1 MQIVLNTENKELI
14 YELVYDEEKLKK
26 LISEIIENCSIRI
39 KGKYCVTAR
48 TSAEAQR
55 KIDCSLSWNCSKIHE
70 NVSDLCEEPSK
81 DSFDFWR
88 IGDPKTYSF
97 TSERLTNPRLVNFLI
112 DILHNDQK
120 INYEWFVKRKELSQ
134 KQELQLAIQKLDS
147 DINQIS
153 NFDTER
159 KIKMLQDLAK
169 KLISFNNI
177 PDFNYELLAKYYD
190 MAEECLKLE
199 LLQETI
205 KYQKKLTIK

>member
-1 MQIVLNTENKELI
+1 MQIVVNTDNKKLI
-14 YELVYDEEKLKK
+14 YELVYDEETIKK
-26 LISEIIENCSIRI
+26 LINEIIENCSIRR

-55 KIDCSLSWNCSKIHE
+55 KINCSLSWNYSKIHE

-81 DSFDFWR
+81 DSLGFWR

-112 DILHNDQK
+112 DILYNDQN
-120 INYEWFVKRKELSQ
+120 INYEWFVNRKELTQ
-134 KQELQLAIQKLDS
+134 KQELQLEIQKLDS

-153 NFDTER
+153 NFETER
-159 KIKMLQDLAK
+159 KIKMLQKLAN
-169 KLISFNNI
+169 KLISLNNI

-190 MAEECLKLE
+190 LAEKCLKLE
-199 LLQETI
+199 LLQETTI
-205 KYQKKLTIK
+205 YQKKLIKN